1 MIINVSFIVV
11 FVLISGLTSNAFAKV
26 NPLLQCL
33 AKEEERLHKKA
44 PDALFRLNQ
53 EFINELASAND
64 ITLKKEYIDEIC
76 TAKKHSPSVGLLKLL
91 LLKESEIYD
100 LSLSEVGQSM
110 RPFKMGY
117 INEFQKQ
124 VPRIF
129 FSYLSGLQSE
139 MATPHCMEKNIPE
152 LVGFSEKIK
161 YLEEE
166 ISMDR
171 IVNDKQ
177 ITAIFKKL
185 EGIVDIKAKCLAES
199 KVVKKKKNARP

>member
-1 MIINVSFIVV
+1 MNIPVSFVAL
-11 FVLISGLTSNAFAKV
+11 FVLTFVTNTAHAKV

-64 ITLKKEYIDEIC
+64 ITLKKEFVDEIC
-76 TAKKHSPSVGLLKLL
+76 TSKKHSPSVALLKLL
-91 LLKESEIYD
+91 LIKESEIYD
-100 LSLSEVGQSM
+100 LSLSEVDQSM

-124 VPRIF
+124 VPRMF

-139 MATPHCMEKNIPE
+139 MATPHCLEKNIPE
-152 LVGFSEKIK
+152 LVGFAEKIK

-171 IVNDKQ
+171 IINDKQ
-177 ITAIFKKL
+177 ITTIFKKL
-185 EGIVDIKAKCLAES
+185 EGISEIKARCLAQS
-199 KVVKKKKNARP
+199 KVVKKKKNASL